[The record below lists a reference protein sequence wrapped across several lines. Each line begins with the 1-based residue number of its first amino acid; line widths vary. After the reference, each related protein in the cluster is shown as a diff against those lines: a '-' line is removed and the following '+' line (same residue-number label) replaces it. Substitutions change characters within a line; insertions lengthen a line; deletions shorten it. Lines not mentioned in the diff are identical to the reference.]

1 MTPANSPDRL
11 WRRRDLIKA
20 LGATAIAA
28 PLILRGTTAR
38 AATSKVV
45 KIGHVTPQT
54 GALAPFAEADPFI
67 LDQIRNAVS
76 KGISNAGTTFQIEII
91 SKDSQSKTNRA
102 SEVAADL
109 ILKDKVD
116 LIVASG
122 TPETTNP
129 VADQAEAN
137 EVPCITSITPWQ
149 PYFFGRH
156 GSPDKGFTWTS
167 KTTEA
172 FNPLY
177 CR

>member
-1 MTPANSPDRL
+1 MSPANSSDRL

-20 LGATAIAA
+20 LGAKGIAA
-28 PLILRGTTAR
+28 RKILRGRTTR
-38 AATSKVV
+38 AATSKVI

-76 KGISNAGTTFQIEII
+76 KGINNGGSTYQVEII

-122 TPETTNP
+122 TPETTTP
-129 VADQAEAN
+129 VADHAAAN
-137 EVPCITSITPWQ
+137 EVSFITKSTPGQ
-149 PYFFGRH
+149 TYFFWRH
-156 GSPDKGFTWTS
+156 C
-167 KTTEA
+167 
-172 FNPLY
+172 NPAKA
-177 CR
+177 